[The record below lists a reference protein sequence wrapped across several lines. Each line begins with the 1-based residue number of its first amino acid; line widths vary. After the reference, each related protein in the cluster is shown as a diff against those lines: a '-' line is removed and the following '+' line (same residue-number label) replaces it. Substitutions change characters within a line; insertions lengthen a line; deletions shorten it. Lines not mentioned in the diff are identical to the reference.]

1 MNPFKKFKALL
12 FTAILVLGA
21 TCSFAQYTTIDEARD
36 YINDRLTHSMIQKIE
51 ANGTVTISSP
61 GSKYKFNLRDASFN
75 YNGGNDDDRVRV
87 FCDNCIEKWE
97 NKQLKEKLNRQSF
110 VCDTELEAN
119 EVITAFRFI
128 KKTWPGSAGT
138 GATADKKLKI
148 QDITLGLNTVNDAI
162 NFINDNLS
170 FSMVSGIDEKGIMTI
185 NAPDDIYIVD
195 LAKAEFGY
203 NDSGSE
209 PQVRIYGD
217 FCVALRKDNGKL
229 KYISRNSFQAASRSR
244 ANKVITVLYYLRSTY
259 SGFDPS
265 KISGLRN
272 VSGTKTMS
280 YKTAAEAIDFINDR
294 LSYSIIMELDKNGM
308 TTINAPEDIY
318 RFAIKEVKLSKT
330 DTRRVSSDW
339 FNLPIPGDYSPGL
352 LIECNDCLKRFN
364 GPEDYNTMDEQVFQC
379 RNMTDA
385 KDVVK
390 AMIYLKGTVK

>member
-1 MNPFKKFKALL
+1 MNKVNKFKALL

-21 TCSFAQYTTIDEARD
+21 TFSFAQYTTIDEARD

-61 GSKYKFNLRDASFN
+61 GSKYKFSLRDASFN

-97 NKQLKEKLNRQSF
+97 NKQMKEKLNRQSF

-128 KKTWPGSAGT
+128 KKTWMGDAKT
-138 GATADKKLKI
+138 GISADKKLKI

-195 LAKAEFGY
+195 LAKADFGY

-217 FCVALRKDNGKL
+217 FSIALRKDNGKL
-229 KYISRNSFQAASRSR
+229 NYISRNSFQAASRTK
-244 ANKVITVLYYLRSTY
+244 ANKVITVLYYLKSTY
-259 SGFDPS
+259 SNFDPS

-272 VSGTKTMS
+272 VTGTKTTA
-280 YKTAAEAIDFINDR
+280 YKTAAEAINFINDR
-294 LSYSIIMELDKNGM
+294 LAYSIILGLDQNGEL
-308 TTINAPEDIY
+308 TINAPDDIY
-318 RFAIKEVKLSKT
+318 RFNIKTVKMTKT
-330 DTRRVSSDW
+330 DRREISSDW
-339 FNLPIPGDYSPGL
+339 FRVPIPGDYTPGVL
-352 LIECNDCLKRFN
+352 VECDDCLKKYN
-364 GPEDYNTMDEQVFQC
+364 EPDDYDTIDEQVFQC
-379 RNMTDA
+379 RDLNDA

-390 AMIYLKGTVK
+390 ALTFLRGTVK